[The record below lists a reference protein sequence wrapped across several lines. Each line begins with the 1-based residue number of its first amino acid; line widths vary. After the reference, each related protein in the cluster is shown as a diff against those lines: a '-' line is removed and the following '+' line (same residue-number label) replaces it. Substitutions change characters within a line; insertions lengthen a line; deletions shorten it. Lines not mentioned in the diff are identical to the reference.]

1 MKSCVLRKR
10 PGNVLHNKKRNVVQ
24 RSYVTKIWTRELIRS
39 HLLAK
44 NQTRKQWT
52 HPASGKGSF
61 LALRRKLK
69 QWSRTANERL
79 ISSNTRVRYHFL
91 SARNAHQW
99 TFPCTS
105 SELMISSIFS
115 LFMFCQLCFSGF
127 VSSFI
132 SRIGTVFM
140 RQRSVWSRI

>member
-10 PGNVLHNKKRNVVQ
+10 LGNVLHNKKRNVVQ

-61 LALRRKLK
+61 LVLRRKLK

-105 SELMISSIFS
+105 SELMISLATRNIFIVYVLS
-115 LFMFCQLCFSGF
+115 ALFFWLCFF
-127 VSSFI
+127 LYLTYRDCFYA
-132 SRIGTVFM
+132 RT
-140 RQRSVWSRI
+140 